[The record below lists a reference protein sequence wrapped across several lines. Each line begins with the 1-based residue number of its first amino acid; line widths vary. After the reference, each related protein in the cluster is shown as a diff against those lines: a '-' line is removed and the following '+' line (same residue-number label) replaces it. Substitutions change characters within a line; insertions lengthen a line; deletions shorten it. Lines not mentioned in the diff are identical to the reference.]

1 MAELINT
8 EQLLEFLGQGSD
20 LPALEQFLVAHRV
33 HDRPKTVL
41 QLKDEEALDEDDD
54 DIDVEYELEK
64 MSEESQEVFSEKYSF
79 SLLFKPKS
87 EYELTYGP
95 RPEITADF
103 IASEVVFYAKAV
115 RGQGYPGQL
124 PGGLRFGIK
133 QQNTGYKELGQPLAS
148 RLVYDSPADLH
159 VLDNKIVNFGF
170 GDDDALAH
178 VHVRL
183 MHEFDRIM
191 LTAFKPPSVQPGA
204 ALRPAPRTAPVGT
217 SAIGEAASSRSVRA
231 LLATLQ
237 LDEDDLDDG
246 ACPEE
251 ITRLTVPLGITL
263 YFRDLPLSSKNT
275 RGRGKVR
282 HLSAITYKR
291 RGDLESN
298 GFHGELPFDFAFGD
312 SPQTLIAKAGEA
324 PGIENRSDQLMSY
337 FWETESGVIVQAMC
351 SLIDWQL
358 YRVTVHAPFLADE
371 IGFKSDTE
379 A

>member
-20 LPALEQFLVAHRV
+20 LPALEQFLVTHRV

-79 SLLFKPKS
+79 SLLFKLKS

-95 RPEITADF
+95 RPESTADF
-103 IASEVVFYAKAV
+103 IASELVFYAKAV

-124 PGGLRFGIK
+124 PGGLHFGIK
-133 QQNTGYKELGQPLAS
+133 RQSTSYQQLGQPLAS
-148 RLVYDSPADLH
+148 RLVYDSQADLH
-159 VLDNKIVNFGF
+159 VLGNRIVNFGF

-191 LTAFKPPSVQPGA
+191 LSAFEPKSVQPSA
-204 ALRPAPRTAPVGT
+204 APVGT
-217 SAIGEAASSRSVRA
+217 SAIGQAAGSSSVLA
-231 LLATLQ
+231 LLASLQ

-246 ACPEE
+246 VCPEE
-251 ITRLTVPLGITL
+251 ITSLTVPLGITL
-263 YFRDLPLSSKNT
+263 YFRDLPLLSKST
-275 RGRGKVR
+275 KGRAKVR

-291 RGDLESN
+291 RGDLESK
-298 GFHGELPFDFAFGD
+298 GFHGELPFGFEFGD
-312 SPQTLIAKAGEA
+312 SPQTLIAKAGEP
-324 PGIENRSDQLMSY
+324 PGIEHRSDQLMSY

-358 YRVTVHAPFLADE
+358 YRVTLHASFLADE
-371 IGFKSDTE
+371 IGFKSATL